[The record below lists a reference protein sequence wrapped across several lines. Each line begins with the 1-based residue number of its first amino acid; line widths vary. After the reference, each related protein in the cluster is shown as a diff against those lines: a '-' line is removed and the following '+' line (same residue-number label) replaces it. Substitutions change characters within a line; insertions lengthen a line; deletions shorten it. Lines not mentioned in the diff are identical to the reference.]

1 MRKITC
7 DRCGAEIPKGTPPGY
22 IGLQHEVDG
31 TLVGDNPFE
40 GWDFCENCLKEIIAF
55 IDKKKPEDEERCLEA
70 APEPEEEANPEPV
83 EQEEGE
89 GRCFEA
95 APDPEPP
102 KEYKGVNLRRL
113 RELVKEGK
121 SAQEIAAELGCSV
134 AMYYKHRKRAEALYN
149 AGML

>member
-22 IGLQHEVDG
+22 ICIQHEVDG
-31 TLVGDNPFE
+31 ALAGDNPFE
-40 GWDFCENCLKEIIAF
+40 GWDLCESCLKEIITF
-55 IDKKKPEDEERCLEA
+55 IDKKKPEDEGCCLEA
-70 APEPEEEANPEPV
+70 APEPVGQEEE
-83 EQEEGE
+83 E

-95 APDPEPP
+95 APDPEHP
-102 KEYKGVNLRRL
+102 KEYKGVSLRRL

-134 AMYYKHRKRAEALYN
+134 ATYYKHRKRAEELWN
-149 AGML
+149 KGLL